1 MLMFTFKWY
10 STHGPTKKY
19 LIPDSVEDVRE
30 FVRSVDEVVPE
41 EKEFKANGQ
50 NDGFHLSKA

>member
-1 MLMFTFKWY
+1 MLLFTFKWC
-10 STHGPTKKY
+10 STHGPTKKH

-41 EKEFKANGQ
+41 ENFFKAN
-50 NDGFHLSKA
+50 